1 MCLSETSSLDDWLTW
16 QEQLHVKEIDLGLQR
31 VSKVYKQLAGE
42 YLKQPYTITVAGTN
56 GKGSCVA
63 LLESIL
69 MCAGYRVGVYSTPHL
84 QHYNE
89 RIRLNGEP
97 VEDPVLTASFQRIN
111 QSRLD
116 TSLSYFEFGTL
127 AALDIF
133 NHASVDI
140 QILEVGL
147 GGRLDAVNIIDANA
161 ALITSIDI
169 DHVDWLGADKS
180 TIALEKAGV
189 FRPQQKAVCGDA
201 SVPDSLREFALTL
214 GTDLLLAGI
223 DYSVDIQA
231 KHWCLE
237 PQNQRSTRYSL
248 PSLAGDHQIQNAA
261 AVITLL
267 KHISDDITVNE
278 QQIETG
284 LKQTS
289 LPGRLQKIATH
300 PSIYLD
306 VAHNAESATALAQ
319 FIEQTDNQ
327 GQVYAV
333 FSILADK
340 DMAAVISPFKK
351 IVNHW
356 SLAPLNIPRSQSISA
371 IETAFTQQGIET
383 YSTHGSIS
391 QAFDHAKKQASKDDL
406 VIVFGSFYVVAACLD
421 TV

>member
-1 MCLSETSSLDDWLTW
+1 
-16 QEQLHVKEIDLGLQR
+16 
-31 VSKVYKQLAGE
+31 
-42 YLKQPYTITVAGTN
+42 
-56 GKGSCVA
+56 
-63 LLESIL
+63 

-267 KHISDDITVNE
+267 KHISGDITVNE

-289 LPGRLQKIATH
+289 LPGRLQKIATN

-306 VAHNAESATALAQ
+306 VAHNAESATALAK
-319 FIEQTDNQ
+319 FIEKTDNQ

-340 DMAAVISPFKK
+340 DMAAVISPFKE

-383 YSTHGSIS
+383 YSTHGSIC

>member
-31 VSKVYKQLAGE
+31 VSKVYKQLAAE

-56 GKGSCVA
+56 GKGSSVA

-69 MCAGYRVGVYSTPHL
+69 MCAGYNVGVYSTPHL

-89 RIRLNGEP
+89 RIRVNGVP
-97 VEDPVLTASFQRIN
+97 VDDPLLTASFQRIN

-169 DHVDWLGADKS
+169 DHVDWLGSDKS
-180 TIALEKAGV
+180 SIALEKAGV

-223 DYSVDIQA
+223 DYSVDIKA
-231 KHWCLE
+231 KHWCLA
-237 PQNQRSTRYSL
+237 PQNQRPTRYSL
-248 PSLAGDHQIQNAA
+248 PSLAGEHQIHNAA

-267 KHISDDITVNE
+267 KHISGDITVNE
-278 QQIETG
+278 QHIETG
-284 LKQTS
+284 LMHTS
-289 LPGRLQKIATH
+289 LPGRLQKIADK

-306 VAHNAESATALAQ
+306 VAHNAESAAALAT
-319 FIEQTDNQ
+319 FIKKMDKQ
-327 GQVYAV
+327 GDVHAV
-333 FSILADK
+333 FSILPDK
-340 DMAAVISPFKK
+340 DMAAVISPFKE

-356 SLAPLNIPRSQSISA
+356 SLAPLNIPRGQSISA
-371 IETAFTQQGIET
+371 IEAAFTQQGIET
-383 YSTHGSIS
+383 YSAHGSIR

-421 TV
+421 AV